1 MTAIINVGD
10 LITEFRESFR
20 HDTIRPGWLE
30 PDELFLQ
37 PEAESLEVEPIQVE
51 EEVNLT
57 GWQVEVLAID
67 IFGKERVY
75 YESGNLYIHF
85 PIINISNSL
94 EQRHTIKDMYVKI
107 EINRVYI
114 YGWRKTLSYKE
125 YKSSY
130 SHSHT
135 PFNIGSFSKF
145 CLGSSVFNS
154 LVMDVMVCKSRA
166 NWEMLLLSI
175 ENYLSWE
182 SLEGGP
188 YRKIADIGNTSCVS
202 TSELSSNLG
211 AIMPHIPKECFEVSK
226 IGISFI
232 KGRQDFFNA
241 CDKYSKI
248 RELYTL
254 DNEAILEEIEL
265 IHNQERGIFW
275 KDKKICLEIV
285 YESVSEDPNRTIS
298 REVVEQYENIIE
310 IDILK
315 FNKNLIYERS
325 KAKRGDTIRKIKPF
339 KLPEISGNRKPAK
352 TN

>member
-1 MTAIINVGD
+1 MTEVTNIEDIITT
-10 LITEFRESFR
+10 ITESIFR
-20 HDTIRPGWLE
+20 HETVRPGWL
-30 PDELFLQ
+30 Q
-37 PEAESLEVEPIQVE
+37 PETESSEVEPMQVE
-51 EEVNLT
+51 EEVDLS
-57 GWQVEVLAID
+57 GHQVEALAID
-67 IFGKERVY
+67 IFGKDRVY
-75 YESGNLYIHF
+75 CADDNLYIHF
-85 PIINISNSL
+85 PLINISNSL

-135 PFNIGSFSKF
+135 PFDTGSFCKF

-188 YRKIADIGNTSCVS
+188 YRRISDIGNTSC
-202 TSELSSNLG
+202 LSSFELCE
-211 AIMPHIPKECFEVSK
+211 AFAPVIPHIPKECFEVSK

-254 DNEAILEEIEL
+254 DNEAILKEIQI
-265 IHNQERGIFW
+265 IHNQEGGIFW
-275 KDKKICLEIV
+275 KDKKIYLEIV

-298 REVVEQYENIIE
+298 KEVVEQYEEIIQN
-310 IDILK
+310 DILK
-315 FNKNLIYERS
+315 FNKHLIYEHS

-339 KLPEISGNRKPAK
+339 QLPKISSNRKTAK